1 MSPKTVQTPPDA
13 GAGGS
18 PSKFLTP
25 GRIAVMV
32 LVVLGLVFIFENTHS
47 VRIRMLIPVVT
58 MPLWGALL
66 ITAVIGGLAGA
77 YLVRRRPP
85 RAR

>member
-1 MSPKTVQTPPDA
+1 MRPKTVQTAPDV
-13 GAGGS
+13 GADGS

-25 GRIAVMV
+25 SRIAVLV
-32 LVVLGLVFIFENTHS
+32 LVALGLVFIFENTHS
-47 VRIRMLIPVVT
+47 VRIRLLVPVVT

-85 RAR
+85 RSR